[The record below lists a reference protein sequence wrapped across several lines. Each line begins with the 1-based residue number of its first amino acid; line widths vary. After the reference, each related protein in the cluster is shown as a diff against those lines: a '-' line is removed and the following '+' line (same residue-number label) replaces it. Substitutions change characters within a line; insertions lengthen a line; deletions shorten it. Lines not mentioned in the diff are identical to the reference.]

1 VNGNMTQMSSTYYD
15 HRCHQVLPKPDEP
28 QDFIGEDD
36 LDTFEGYLRYQSIDP
51 TTTSLEVLE
60 QIRAA
65 FEEAQK
71 ATAATPKLGRMKLR
85 DLRPGEYRYAV
96 VVRVGS
102 DLFMTLWVRRDP
114 KGDVYALMPRS
125 HGQGN
130 PHASYHR
137 DGTFHHKSY
146 GHQMAVSKRQPL
158 TGGGFKGCEH
168 FGMFAGH
175 GPKTVGAVCEP
186 TKFTGVV
193 EVPPG
198 ILGPKDGFVAVDLVE
213 PGCETFDLFN
223 PVLLT
228 QVFKEAEP
236 WLVIRVG
243 KQAPLP
249 GTSSSKT

>member
-1 VNGNMTQMSSTYYD
+1 MQMPMLTTYYD
-15 HRCHQVLPKPDEP
+15 HRVHQILPMTSKL
-28 QDFIGEDD
+28 QDFNSEDD
-36 LDTFEGYLRYQSIDP
+36 LNTFEGYLRYQAIDP
-51 TTTSLEVLE
+51 TTASQEVL
-60 QIRAA
+60 AA
-65 FEEAQK
+65 FRKAFDEAQEAK
-71 ATAATPKLGRMKLR
+71 ATTPKLGRMKLR
-85 DLRPGEYRYAV
+85 NLRTGEYRYAV
-96 VVRVGS
+96 VVREGS
-102 DLFMTLWVRRDP
+102 DLLMTMWVRRDP
-114 KGDVYALMPRS
+114 KGDAYVLMPRS
-125 HGQGN
+125 RGQGN

-186 TKFTGVV
+186 TKFTGVL

-198 ILGPKDGFVAVDLVE
+198 ILGPKDGFVAVDLIASGSE
-213 PGCETFDLFN
+213 AFDLFN
-223 PVLLT
+223 PILLT

-249 GTSSSKT
+249 GTSSSRT